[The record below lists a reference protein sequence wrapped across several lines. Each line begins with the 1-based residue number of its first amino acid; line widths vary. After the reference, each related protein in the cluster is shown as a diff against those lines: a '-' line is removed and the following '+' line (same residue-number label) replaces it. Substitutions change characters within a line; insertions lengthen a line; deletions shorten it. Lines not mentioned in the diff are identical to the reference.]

1 MQLTQVTLCHRPT
14 THKEMYWVTV

>member
-1 MQLTQVTLCHRPT
+1 MQLTQVALCHRPT